1 MMPFESGQDKGMLKR
16 HSVLWRYN
24 TSDYSNKDEKHKMLE
39 SAQTINFKYCK
50 PCRKKTACFQVHHD
64 RTEKMKSNKI
74 KSKIK
79 HSKDSLYQPRL
90 ESVSSTKVNL
100 NEQ

>member
-1 MMPFESGQDKGMLKR
+1 MMPFESGQDKRILKL
-16 HSVLWRYN
+16 HSVPWRHN
-24 TSDYSNKDEKHKMLE
+24 NSDYPNKDEKHKTVE

-50 PCRKKTACFQVHHD
+50 PCRKKTACSQVHHD
-64 RTEKMKSNKI
+64 KTAKMKSDKS

-90 ESVSSTKVNL
+90 ESVSFTK
-100 NEQ
+100 